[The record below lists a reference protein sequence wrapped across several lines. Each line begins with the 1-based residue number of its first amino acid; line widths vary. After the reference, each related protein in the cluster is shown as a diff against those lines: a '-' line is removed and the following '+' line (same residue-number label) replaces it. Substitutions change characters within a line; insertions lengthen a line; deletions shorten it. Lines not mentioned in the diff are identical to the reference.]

1 MGHAWSAGEALKG
14 PQCGLSAGDGDPMK
28 CMFGMYFATCLAI
41 VVLPVPILPSIVTSW
56 TWVVMLSLLLLLLL
70 LLLHARTRR

>member
-56 TWVVMLSLLLLLLL
+56 TWVVMLSLLLLLP
-70 LLLHARTRR
+70 LLHARTRR